1 MTDENYRIFKCASCG
16 TEFRAEARER
26 APRCPECGGKV
37 LILLEGESL
46 SKGKCA
52 GCAAS
57 SCST

>member
-1 MTDENYRIFKCASCG
+1 METESYRVFRCASCG
-16 TEFRAEARER
+16 EEFRVEGGGSV
-26 APRCPECGGKV
+26 RCPSCRSKV

-46 SKGKCA
+46 SRKKCG